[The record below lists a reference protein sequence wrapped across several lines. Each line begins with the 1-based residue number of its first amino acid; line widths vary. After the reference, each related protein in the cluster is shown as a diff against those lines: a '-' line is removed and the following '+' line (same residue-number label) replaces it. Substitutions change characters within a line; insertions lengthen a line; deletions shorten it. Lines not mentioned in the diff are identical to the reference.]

1 MKQKHQQEES
11 TVLLLGK
18 QTCLAQQSIRT
29 IILLASEQDRLKKNK
44 KKKTRVARNNKII
57 NGQPG
62 RDEDKRL
69 EMLTRTQSIS
79 QMTLGSLTKISMNKL
94 IFKKTSCSCIMVS
107 TETAKNNSYNRN
119 QKLHIYLVQ
128 QHA

>member
-18 QTCLAQQSIRT
+18 LHMAQQSIRT